1 MLGHELNVLRAR
13 LDALKEGRPAGG
25 GFFKRAL
32 GAFRGDDDL
41 KEALEALRALDRDFD
56 RAGIH
61 TTADARLLVELG
73 RHKGRIGALAQGL
86 AGRAE
91 EALRGFATAVDVA
104 ERKLE
109 GQQLPP
115 GLVTALEEDF
125 LRLARVVKVAQ
136 LFGAPGP
143 MKSQAP
149 FEVYQRPKGSA
160 GVPDSARL
168 AAIEFLVRRAQDT
181 VYDVAQKRRDLDVAY
196 ELMLRVVAANK
207 EDKDRLRQ
215 LRIEVSSA
223 RERVRRTPVVRSLH
237 DTVRHLRHVAR
248 KDPQQAWRSVRGLY
262 ERALEAGDVQLTQAA
277 RGAVEAMLPAAP
289 QLAQRLEAD
298 NQARLGNFGRQI
310 AVAAAPPE
318 TVAGTP
324 VEPGG
329 KPGQRDEANEVLAQL
344 AFELEVEQLETL
356 ELAAGCMSY
365 FDVEDALS
373 EELVE
378 ADLGARRP
386 IQKRVPYPT
395 QYMTYEHTGSL
406 SELPN
411 FVISHPSM
419 VVHDL
424 ASNRQAVRAYI
435 EETPPPVPRQ
445 VKKTAVRVYV
455 LDASGSMHGPRARFR
470 DAILIAELNAMRAKA
485 KANQPF
491 DPLYYSYFNDAPT
504 SLARVDTASEATR
517 QIEKLFRASLAAGQ
531 TDITLA
537 LISAFD
543 SIRSA
548 QGTDPYLARATVVLV
563 TDGEDAVD
571 LEMVR
576 KTKRPLEGLDIALSF
591 ISLGEENP
599 DLKALVLEQ
608 RKTGARAFY
617 HHLTDAEIATAR
629 TEFDSTW
636 RTLLPADVPTTPGLL
651 ETLLPHLEALE
662 AIAQGLEARVAA
674 RSDAQFEA
682 MFPEKA
688 AEVPVKPTAA
698 LVTRLADILDAVS
711 DAASLASADARAG
724 ECVAL
729 LNHLLELYQVPVA
742 AYLEALG
749 SGNPR
754 LTEAV
759 ARIRLLGKPFG

>member
-1 MLGHELNVLRAR
+1 MLGSELNALRAR
-13 LDALKEGRPAGG
+13 LDALKEGRASAGG
-25 GFFKRAL
+25 LWKRAL
-32 GAFRGDDDL
+32 GAFRGDDDVQ
-41 KEALEALRALDRDFD
+41 EALAALRALDRDFD

-73 RHKGRIGALAQGL
+73 RYKGRIGDLARGL
-86 AGRAE
+86 AARAE
-91 EALRGFATAVDVA
+91 QALEGFALAVDVA
-104 ERKLE
+104 ERKLAA
-109 GQQLPP
+109 QSLPP
-115 GLVTALEEDF
+115 GLVTSLEEDF

-136 LFGAPGP
+136 LFGAPGAL
-143 MKSQAP
+143 KGGSP
-149 FEVYQRPKGSA
+149 FEVYQRPQGGTGA
-160 GVPDSARL
+160 PDSARL

-196 ELMLRVVAANK
+196 ELMLRVVASNK

-223 RERVRRTPVVRSLH
+223 RDRVRQTPVVRSLA

-248 KDPQQAWRSVRGLY
+248 KDPAQAWRSVRGLY
-262 ERALEAGDVQLTQAA
+262 ERALEAGDVGLTQAA
-277 RGAVEAMLPAAP
+277 RGAVEAMLPAGP
-289 QLAQRLEAD
+289 QLAARLEAD
-298 NQARLGNFGRQI
+298 AQSRLGLFGAR
-310 AVAAAPPE
+310 AKGGAAELA
-318 TVAGTP
+318 AGTP
-324 VEPGG
+324 VAPGG
-329 KPGQRDEANEVLAQL
+329 TAGDRDEANELLAQL
-344 AFELEVEQLETL
+344 AFELDVEQLETL
-356 ELAAGCMSY
+356 ELAAGCMQY

-386 IQKRVPYPT
+386 IQRRVPYPT
-395 QYMTYEHTGSL
+395 QYMTYEHTGAL
-406 SELPN
+406 AELPN
-411 FVISHPSM
+411 FVISHPKL

-424 ASNRQAVRAYI
+424 ASNRQQIRAYI
-435 EETPPPVPRQ
+435 EETPPPIPKQ

-455 LDASGSMHGPRARFR
+455 LDASGSMHGPRSRFR

-485 KANQPF
+485 RAGQPF

-504 SLARVDTASEATR
+504 SLARVDSAAEATR
-517 QIEKLFRASLAAGQ
+517 QIEKLFRSSLAAGQ

-608 RKTGARAFY
+608 RQTGARAFY
-617 HHLTDAEIATAR
+617 HHLSDPEIATAR

-662 AIAQGLEARVAA
+662 AIAQGLEARVAP

-682 MFPEKA
+682 LFPETP
-688 AEVPVKPTAA
+688 AEVPLKPSAA
-698 LVTRLADILDAVS
+698 MVTRLSDILDAVG

-729 LNHLLELYQVPVA
+729 LTHLLELYQVPMA

-749 SGNPR
+749 SGNKK
-754 LTEAV
+754 LAEAV
-759 ARIRLLGKPFG
+759 ARIRLLGRPFG